1 VRADYHRAGSAR
13 FLPHTR
19 RSPPVMRS
27 RQGARAS
34 WDGLWGAA
42 TRIVQALEIAR
53 PQVDALS
60 ALPVHHGSPT
70 KADPRIGMHSQWHG
84 GYDE

>member
-1 VRADYHRAGSAR
+1 VPTTTEPGQLDFFPTPAG
-13 FLPHTR
+13 P
-19 RSPPVMRS
+19 PPVMRS

-42 TRIVQALEIAR
+42 TLIVQAFEIAR
-53 PQVDALS
+53 PQADALS